1 MITVN
6 TLVVFKD
13 GLYDDE
19 KETVYR
25 VLEVNGDRVVLE
37 LENSNMS
44 IRPQSIAL
52 LSDLEECSLKQAQGT
67 QGTSA

>member
-1 MITVN
+1 MIAAN
-6 TLVVFKD
+6 TLVIFKN

-19 KETVYR
+19 KGVIYR

-52 LSDLEECSLKQAQGT
+52 LSDLEEYSSKHAQGI
-67 QGTSA
+67 QGSSA

>member
-1 MITVN
+1 MIAVG
-6 TLVVFKD
+6 TLVIFKD

-19 KETVYR
+19 KGTIYR

-37 LENSNMS
+37 LENSTMS

-52 LSDLEECSLKQAQGT
+52 LSDLEEYDSPKHDQ
-67 QGTSA
+67 